1 MKIHTDDI
9 EFAAELIPVSLN
21 WRNGNSKSSGELLIN
36 HLFETEKPY
45 WSEGN
50 LFPYWKELY
59 LVKHARSSQYD
70 RLIDLSH
77 QNVEL
82 SDGIV
87 CIAGSGD
94 GFHGFK
100 NRNWVTLPGNIHLS
114 AYMSPRKNVES
125 FHVGFTILSA
135 VSVIQT
141 LDRMPGLEGKA
152 GIKWVN
158 DILIDG
164 AKVCGVLAQTQSQ
177 GSRVIG
183 AVIGIGLNVGNSPKV
198 EPTPFVPTTACLRD
212 FVPNPDLCRQDI
224 VFKDFVTIL
233 ASNYQKLISG
243 HFRELLDVYRER
255 SIALGR
261 DVIIYSDDSEDNTE
275 IIHRG
280 KVKSIGNNLE
290 LFFEE
295 DSNPIF
301 KGRLVI

>member
-9 EFAAELIPVSLN
+9 EFAAELVPDSLN
-21 WRNGNSKSSGELLIN
+21 WRYDYSASAGESLLN
-36 HLFETEKPY
+36 HLFETRKPC

-70 RLIDLSH
+70 RLIELSH
-77 QNVEL
+77 RNAEL

-100 NRNWVTLPGNIHLS
+100 NRRWVTLPGNVHLS

-125 FHVGFTILSA
+125 FHIGFTILSA

-141 LDRMPGLEGKA
+141 LDRVSGLEGRA

-177 GSRVIG
+177 GSRVTG
-183 AVIGIGLNVGNSPKV
+183 AVIGIGLNVENSPITD
-198 EPTPFVPTTACLRD
+198 PTPFVPTSACLRD
-212 FVPNPDLCRQDI
+212 FVSNPDRCKQNIIFENL
-224 VFKDFVTIL
+224 VKIL

-243 HFRELLDVYRER
+243 KFKELLEVYRQR
-255 SIALGR
+255 SIVVGR
-261 DVIIYSDDSEDNTE
+261 NVTIYSDDSEDNAE
-275 IIHRG
+275 IIRKG

-295 DSNPIF
+295 DSGPIF